1 MQNTKE
7 VYFLTIQEA
16 EMFAQ
21 QHEADENW
29 DLWTDGEVLEFAHLN
44 IVKMESAS

>member
-21 QHEADENW
+21 QHETEEDW
-29 DLWTDGEVLEFAHLN
+29 DLWTDAEVLNYIHES
-44 IVKMESAS
+44 IQEESAS